1 MLYLPTVN
9 AGALLLHSVTSRR
22 PGGLLVPLLAG
33 GCQSTVICIS
43 HPAAVQGHMTVLLCV
58 LSRFALLV
66 MQSCTG

>member
-9 AGALLLHSVTSRR
+9 TGALVLHSVTSRR
-22 PGGLLVPLLAG
+22 PDGLLVPLLDG

-43 HPAAVQGHMTVLLCV
+43 QPAAVQGHMTGSLCV